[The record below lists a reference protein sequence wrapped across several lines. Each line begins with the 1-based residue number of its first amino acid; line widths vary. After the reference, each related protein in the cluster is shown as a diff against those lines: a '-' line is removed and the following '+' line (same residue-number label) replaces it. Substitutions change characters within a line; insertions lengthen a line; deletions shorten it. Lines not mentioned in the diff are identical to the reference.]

1 MITRAHQ
8 LVNEGY
14 KKQFDGK
21 VITVWSAPNY
31 CYRMNNKA
39 SIMKVGQ
46 NLEDQFIVYDA
57 SKDSKQ
63 SEDYKKLIPYFL

>member
-1 MITRAHQ
+1 M
-8 LVNEGY
+8 
-14 KKQFDGK
+14 
-21 VITVWSAPNY
+21 WSAPNY

-46 NLEDQFIVYDA
+46 NLEMEFIVYDA
-57 SKDSKQ
+57 SSHSKQ